1 MSIYY
6 GHLFL
11 YMCAK
16 IFLKE
21 KRLSF
26 YCAIVHIFC
35 LSRHFFKALYRRN
48 WGEFEKM
55 NPNLLKAKMHFLLP
69 ENANKRSRT
78 PQLRRRLPQVRP
90 HGRFRTELTALRIF
104 ERIYQRIWA
113 KSVKTKTEITGTFFA
128 PRLTQILSEPLD
140 HGKGLDIAAGQPVP
154 QGGGT
159 DKVAIGLQRFFN

>member
-1 MSIYY
+1 M
-6 GHLFL
+6 
-11 YMCAK
+11 
-16 IFLKE
+16 
-21 KRLSF
+21 SF

-113 KSVKTKTEITGTFFA
+113 KSVKTKTEIAGTFFA